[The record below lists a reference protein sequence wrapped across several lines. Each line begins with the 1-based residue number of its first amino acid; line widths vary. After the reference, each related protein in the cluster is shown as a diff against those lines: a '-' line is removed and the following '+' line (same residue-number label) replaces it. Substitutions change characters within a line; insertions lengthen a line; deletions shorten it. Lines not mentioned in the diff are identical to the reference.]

1 MSQIAPRLDTL
12 RGPVPSSSQ
21 SQDLSG
27 SSQSQPPNHSS
38 HGSQDTNT
46 TNDTDRVFTPPESD
60 SEGSLRHAN
69 GHGSSQ
75 DSQLLRLSELAA
87 AQQRMVGGDESETNG
102 AGQSRKRM
110 ADGVVKHARARS
122 NTSPVRMGHSR
133 NTSTV
138 SVASTAGSRIGELSA
153 ELKTKLSYAMVK
165 VNNGW
170 QSHSIDEV
178 ESLASQ
184 AASPTSSTSTLHGR
198 QGASASPRVTVA
210 APRYAASNPPSTATS
225 PTMLLPPLGR
235 TYESFWRENS
245 SKHASSTSPI
255 SQVPTLAP
263 PAPIQP
269 RQPGHTNP
277 RRNSNARYNPA
288 FLSHS
293 HHVSPHTP
301 AQPSPLQNTPA
312 QRSGR
317 APNVDP
323 ILFSPHQNVR
333 EQEALETLMF
343 MSSPGNSANM
353 KHNLPSSSQVSQASQ
368 PRNGTRTALPTSR
381 LAAGSEINSQGRKNL
396 PTGRP
401 QPHQPKRVEF
411 EKSPAYNEMDADDH
425 YGSPQGRGTPRRRTL
440 NGSVP
445 RPSMPL
451 PVGLSGPSRPRPTL
465 RDDDIERM
473 IDRVAADDSSDSEG
487 EILIPKNTRPNGASV
502 GA

>member
-12 RGPVPSSSQ
+12 RGSIPSSSQ
-21 SQDLSG
+21 
-27 SSQSQPPNHSS
+27 
-38 HGSQDTNT
+38 SQDTNT
-46 TNDTDRVFTPPESD
+46 TNDSHRVFTPPESD
-60 SEGSLRHAN
+60 SEGSLRHAQ
-69 GHGSSQ
+69 GQGSSQ
-75 DSQLLRLSELAA
+75 DSQLLQLSELAA
-87 AQQRMVGGDESETNG
+87 AQQRMAGGDESEANG

-184 AASPTSSTSTLHGR
+184 AASPTSSSSTLHGR

-245 SKHASSTSPI
+245 SKHPSSTSPI
-255 SQVPTLAP
+255 SQAPTLAP

-269 RQPGHTNP
+269 RQPGHTNS

-301 AQPSPLQNTPA
+301 AQPSPLQNTPG
-312 QRSGR
+312 QRSSR

-353 KHNLPSSSQVSQASQ
+353 KHNFPSSSQVSQASQPQSQPQ

-381 LAAGSEINSQGRKNL
+381 LAGGSEINSQGRKNL

-401 QPHQPKRVEF
+401 QPHQAKRVEF
-411 EKSPAYNEMDADDH
+411 EKSPAYGEMDAEDH

-451 PVGLSGPSRPRPTL
+451 PAGLSGPSRPRPTL

-487 EILIPKNTRPNGASV
+487 EILIPQNRRPNGTSV